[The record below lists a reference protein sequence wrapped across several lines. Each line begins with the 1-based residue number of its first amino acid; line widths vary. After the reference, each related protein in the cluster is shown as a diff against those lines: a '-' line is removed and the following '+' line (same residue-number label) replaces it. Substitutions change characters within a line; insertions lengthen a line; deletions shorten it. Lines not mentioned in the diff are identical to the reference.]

1 MFYVYLF
8 SFLYDCKIRMEKITR
23 KTVEKMNQ
31 QMYEVQEKRM
41 KNKLNVQR
49 GDTKFILLNDSM
61 IRKKK
66 YDIEVLEKNIHNLSM
81 KTLLYTQD
89 LTAEFCIK
97 YILDEKYASCVE
109 DTFLSMSD
117 VLYAQKHITRAAVYQ
132 AYNKVYSEKG

>member
-1 MFYVYLF
+1 
-8 SFLYDCKIRMEKITR
+8 MEKITK

-31 QMYEVQEKRM
+31 QLLEVHEKRM

-61 IRKKK
+61 LRKKK
-66 YDIEVLEKNIHNLSM
+66 YDIEVLEKNIYNLSM

-97 YILDEKYASCVE
+97 YVLNEKYASCVE
-109 DTFLSMSD
+109 DTFLSMGD
-117 VLYAQKHITRAAVYQ
+117 VLNAQKHITRFAIYQ
-132 AYNKVYSEKG
+132 AYNKVYCEKR